1 MKRLLILLLF
11 VTTVYAKDNEYT
23 GINKRNAFNL
33 GKGILPPVTIL
44 LPPAQPAIKLY
55 LTGIAKWRGQTNAY
69 IYSADLPNKYLTLKL
84 GQRAHGIKLLEV
96 SKSEIL
102 IDNNGER
109 QTLSFENNRLKSTVL
124 SVKGSPTV
132 VTKKDKSKDKN
143 KSVKITPAT
152 NQPNIIKVPSRRP
165 QIDPRIV
172 QKGLEYIDKIEDK
185 EKKEY
190 ILKRLERLQSGQDSI
205 KTDVKNNEQRRQYD
219 ERRRDRQK

>member
-23 GINKRNAFNL
+23 GINKRNAFDL
-33 GKGILPPVTIL
+33 GKDTLPPITIL
-44 LPPAQPAIKLY
+44 LPPALPAIELY
-55 LTGIAKWRGQTNAY
+55 LTGIATWRGQTNAY
-69 IYSADLPNKYLTLKL
+69 MYSADLPNKYLTLKL
-84 GQRAHGIKLLEV
+84 GQQAHGIKLLKV

-109 QTLSFENNRLKSTVL
+109 QTLSFKNNRLKSTVL

-132 VTKKDKSKDKN
+132 VKKKDKKKDKSI
-143 KSVKITPAT
+143 KITPAT

-172 QKGLEYIDKIEDK
+172 QKGLEYIDRIEDK
-185 EKKEY
+185 EKREY

>member
-11 VTTVYAKDNEYT
+11 VTTVYSKDNEYT

-33 GKGILPPVTIL
+33 GNDTLPPVTIL
-44 LPPAQPAIKLY
+44 LPPDIPAIDLY
-55 LTGIAKWRGQTNAY
+55 LTGIATWRGQTNAY
-69 IYSADLPNKYLTLKL
+69 MYSKDLPNKYLKLKL
-84 GQRAHGIKLLEV
+84 GQRAHGIKLLEI

-109 QTLSFENNRLKSTVL
+109 QTLSFENNSLKSTVL
-124 SVKGSPTV
+124 SVKGSPTIV
-132 VTKKDKSKDKN
+132 KKKDKK

-152 NQPNIIKVPSRRP
+152 NQPNVIKVPSRRP

-190 ILKRLERLQSGQDSI
+190 ILNRLERLQSGQDSI
-205 KTDVKNNEQRRQYD
+205 KTDVKKNEQRRQYD

>member
-11 VTTVYAKDNEYT
+11 VTPVCAKDNEYT

-33 GKGILPPVTIL
+33 GKDTLPPVTIL
-44 LPPAQPAIKLY
+44 LPPALPAIELY
-55 LTGIAKWRGQTNAY
+55 LTGIATWRGQTNAY
-69 IYSADLPNKYLTLKL
+69 MYSADLPNKYLTLKI
-84 GQRAHGIKLLEV
+84 GQRAHGIKLLKV

-109 QTLSFENNRLKSTVL
+109 QTLSFKNNRLKSTVL

-132 VTKKDKSKDKN
+132 VKKKDKKKD

-172 QKGLEYIDKIEDK
+172 QKGLEYIDRIEDK